1 MIKKT
6 ILVFAIFLTF
16 IELASAKSDEMP
28 LLDMPIAYFYLGLGA
43 GIPGTKNITGEL
55 FGGYMLKWNSRFLYS
70 MELFVMNNNN
80 SNGKTPPFGARVLP
94 GYQLTDNIIFYTD
107 VGYIKKIHGGIQ
119 LGLGLQTD
127 LSRWLSLRGGYT
139 WNIFKQNNESYNQF
153 NIAALLRFMV

>member
-1 MIKKT
+1 LLFLEKT
-6 ILVFAIFLTF
+6 LR
-16 IELASAKSDEMP
+16 
-28 LLDMPIAYFYLGLGA
+28 
-43 GIPGTKNITGEL
+43 
-55 FGGYMLKWNSRFLYS
+55 SR
-70 MELFVMNNNN
+70 
-80 SNGKTPPFGARVLP
+80 
-94 GYQLTDNIIFYTD
+94 DNIIFYTD